1 MTNATANA
9 ATAVMPTYGRI
20 DLAFERGE
28 GAYLIAADGR
38 RWLDFATGIAVNT
51 LGHCHPGLV
60 AALTAQA
67 GKLWHCSNLYGV
79 PEQARLAER
88 LCAAS
93 FADKAFFCNSGAEAM
108 EGVIKVARRYHHG
121 RGAPER
127 WRIVAFEGA
136 FHGRTL
142 ATLAA
147 GGNAN
152 ALEGFGPPADGF
164 VHVPFGDA
172 AAVRAAAGPETAAI
186 LVEPIQGESGIREP
200 AGGAGF
206 LAELR
211 AIADENGLLLLFD
224 EVQTGIGHTGSL
236 FAYQQAGVAPDVMGL
251 AKGLG
256 GGFPIGAVL
265 ATDAACAAM
274 TPGSHGSTFGGNP
287 LAAAAANAV
296 LDAVQAPGFLD
307 RAAEVG
313 AYLFERVRAAAARH
327 PEVIESVRGRG
338 LMLGMVCKAANADL
352 VAEMRARGVL
362 LVPAGENVARMLP
375 PLTIAREHVDEACA
389 ALEEACAALAR

>member
-1 MTNATANA
+1 M
-9 ATAVMPTYGRI
+9 AVMPTYGRI
-20 DLAFERGE
+20 GVAFERGE

-38 RWLDFATGIAVNT
+38 RFLDFATGIAVNT
-51 LGHCHPGLV
+51 LGHCHPRLV
-60 AALTAQA
+60 SALAAQA
-67 GKLWHCSNLYGV
+67 EKLWHCSNLYEI
-79 PEQARLAER
+79 PEQSRLAER

-93 FADKAFFCNSGAEAM
+93 FADKVFFCNSGAEAM

-121 RGAPER
+121 RGDPRR

-147 GGNAN
+147 GGNEK
-152 ALEGFGPPADGF
+152 ALEGFGPPMDGF

-172 AAVRAAAGPETAAI
+172 DAARAAIGPETAAI
-186 LVEPIQGESGIREP
+186 LVEPIQGESGIRAP
-200 AGGAGF
+200 AAPGF

-211 AIADENGLLLLFD
+211 AIADEAGVLLAFD
-224 EVQTGIGHTGSL
+224 EVQTGVGHTGKL
-236 FAYQQAGVAPDVMGL
+236 FAYRWHGVAPDVMGL

-265 ATDAACAAM
+265 ATEAACEAM

-287 LAAAAANAV
+287 LAVAAANTV
-296 LDAVQAPGFLD
+296 LDVLEGEGFLD
-307 RAAEVG
+307 RVAETG
-313 AYLFERVRAAAARH
+313 EYLFESVRAAAARH
-327 PEVIESVRGRG
+327 PGIVGAVRGRG
-338 LMLGMVCKAANADL
+338 LMLGMVCKIPNADL
-352 VAEMRARGVL
+352 VAAMRERNVL

-375 PLTIAREHVDEACA
+375 PLTIERAHVDEACA
-389 ALEEACAALAR
+389 ALEEACAALAS

>member
-1 MTNATANA
+1 M
-9 ATAVMPTYGRI
+9 AVMPTYGRI

-28 GAYLIAADGR
+28 GAYLITADGR
-38 RWLDFATGIAVNT
+38 RFLDFATGIAVNT
-51 LGHCHPGLV
+51 LGHCHPRLV
-60 AALTAQA
+60 SALTAQA
-67 GKLWHCSNLYGV
+67 EKLWHCSNLYEIPG
-79 PEQARLAER
+79 QSRLAER
-88 LCAAS
+88 LCTAS

-108 EGVIKVARRYHHG
+108 EGAIKAARRYHHG

-147 GGNAN
+147 GGNEK
-152 ALEGFGPPADGF
+152 ALEGFGPPMDGF
-164 VHVPFGDA
+164 VHVAFGDA
-172 AAVRAAAGPETAAI
+172 GAARAATGPETAAI
-186 LVEPIQGESGIREP
+186 LVEPVQGEGGIRVP
-200 AGGAGF
+200 AAPGF

-211 AIADENGLLLLFD
+211 AVADEAGALLVFD
-224 EVQTGIGHTGSL
+224 EVQTGVGHTGKL
-236 FAYQQAGVAPDVMGL
+236 FAYQWQGAAPDIMGL

-287 LAAAAANAV
+287 LAVAAANAA
-296 LDAVQAPGFLD
+296 LDVIEGEGFLD
-307 RAAEVG
+307 RVTETG
-313 AYLFERVRAAAARH
+313 DYLFERVRAVASRR
-327 PEVIESVRGRG
+327 PSVIGSVRGRG
-338 LMLGMVCKAANADL
+338 LMLGMVCKASNADL
-352 VAEMRARGVL
+352 VAAMRERRVL

-375 PLTIAREHVDEACA
+375 PLTIDRAHVDEACA
-389 ALEEACAALAR
+389 ALDEACAALAS